1 MLGRTASSLY
11 WMARYMERVENL
23 ARLVEVG
30 HRIAL
35 TPGIDGSYQNEW
47 ESTLTAAAS
56 LESFK
61 KKYDDPSQDHVVEF
75 LLFDQDN
82 SSSIRSCLELARNNA
97 RGVRNALTRD
107 MWEALNSA
115 YVDFAA
121 IRPAGLKSRRLPEL
135 LDWVRN
141 QAMLFRGSM
150 LGTLLRTPGY
160 HFSQLGAFL
169 ERADQTARILDV
181 KYYILLP
188 RSEMVGGSMDTYQW
202 ETILRSVSA
211 HRSYRHFYQHSYRPW
226 SIADF
231 LILRPEM
238 PRSLITCY
246 GWIDAS
252 LKGLCETY
260 DTQSQSAMMSEATHS
275 LLQGHKMDS
284 IFNYGLHEFLSDF
297 LARNNELGLQIA
309 EDYNFV

>member
-30 HRIAL
+30 HRISL
-35 TPGIDGSYQNEW
+35 MPGFDGRNRNEW
-47 ESTLTAAAS
+47 ESTLTAAACLDS
-56 LESFK
+56 YRR
-61 KKYDDPSQDHVVEF
+61 KYDEAQAEHVIEF
-75 LLFDQDN
+75 MLFDTDN
-82 SSSIRSCLELARNNA
+82 STSVRSCLEAARNNG
-97 RGVRNALTRD
+97 RGVRSALTRD

-115 YVDFAA
+115 YVEFSS
-121 IRPAGLKSRRLPEL
+121 IRPSHVKARRLPEL
-135 LDWVRN
+135 LDWIRN

-160 HFSQLGAFL
+160 HFSQLGAFV

-188 RSEMVGGSMDTYQW
+188 RSEPVGGEVDTQQW

-211 HRSYRHFYQHSYRPW
+211 HRSYRHFYHHGYRPW
-226 SIADF
+226 SVADF

-238 PRSLITCY
+238 PRSLHNCY
-246 GWIDAS
+246 SWIDNS
-252 LKGLCETY
+252 VKGLCEAYAT
-260 DTQSQSAMMSEATHS
+260 DTRSLTLAEAMLYKLKNTN
-275 LLQGHKMDS
+275 MDA
-284 IFNYGLHEFLSDF
+284 IFRSGLHEFLSDF
-297 LARNNELGLQIA
+297 LARNNELGQQIGR
-309 EDYNFV
+309 DYHFV